1 MFNLLEDL
9 KTKVS
14 TNKNH
19 QKALDAGYKPL
30 NKKQFVK
37 YNKFRPDGAKPI
49 FCYLPFNSLTF
60 SFSGDVYV
68 CSYNRDVVL
77 GKYPANSIKEIWEGE
92 KAEKLR
98 RHMRNNDLE
107 YGCRHCKFFFDKGK
121 FTNLRPLVFD
131 KYYKHTSGDHPRVFE
146 FEIDNKCNLECQMC
160 NGEVSSSIRKNRDK
174 LPPIPSP
181 YDDAFVEQLEEYI
194 PTLKEAKFYGGEP
207 FMIPLY
213 YKIWEKIEKLNP
225 NLELFVITNGTLW
238 NKNIERLM
246 NTLNFD
252 VAISI
257 DALDKGKLEKIRKNV
272 NKEVLLENIHKFNE
286 VCKRKNKYLSLSFTI
301 QRENWDQLP
310 AHIELCNEI
319 DAFAYISYLENP
331 KEYSIIELP
340 KEEII
345 KIREWLDKF
354 TFPTSSTKEKHNNRC
369 FQDYKAY
376 LDAYLKNSEEAR
388 YQDYQFVPEGVDER
402 DKEIFEQ
409 ENHIRVDPNAN
420 METFIERCKKA
431 INDNPHLKD
440 VKLDELLQKFRHVVA
455 DFNEDDKK
463 KIIAM
468 TLKADIVNTIHM
480 LNNSSV
486 EELSNFA
493 KEDLPKVVFDHQ

>member
-1 MFNLLEDL
+1 MYNLIEDI
-9 KTKVS
+9 KTKI
-14 TNKNH
+14 NEGKNH
-19 QKALDAGYKPL
+19 QKAIDAGFQPL
-30 NKKQFVK
+30 DRKQYSKF
-37 YNKFRPDGAKPI
+37 NKFRPDGAKQI

-77 GKYPANSIKEIWEGE
+77 GKYPENSIKEIWEGQ
-92 KAEKLR
+92 KAQKLR

-131 KYYKHTSGDHPRVFE
+131 KYYKHTNGDHPRVFE

-174 LPPIPSP
+174 LPPIPCP

-213 YKIWEKIEKLNP
+213 YKIWDKIQKLNP
-225 NLELFVITNGTLW
+225 ELELFVITNGTLW

-246 NTLNFD
+246 NELNFD

-272 NKEVLLENIHKFNE
+272 EKETLLENINKFNE
-286 VCKRKNKYLSLSFTI
+286 ICRRKNKHLSLSFTI
-301 QRENWDQLP
+301 QKDNWDQLP
-310 AHIELCNEI
+310 AHIELCNSI

-331 KEYSIIELP
+331 IQFSILELP
-340 KEEII
+340 HDEIA
-345 KIREWLDKF
+345 KIREWMDKF
-354 TFPTSSTKEKHNNRC
+354 TFPTGTPKEKHNNRC
-369 FQDYKAY
+369 FQDYKTY
-376 LDAYLKNSEEAR
+376 LDAYLKNSGEKR
-388 YQDYQFVPEGVDER
+388 YGDYEFAPDWQ
-402 DKEIFEQ
+402 
-409 ENHIRVDPNAN
+409 A
-420 METFIERCKKA
+420 
-431 INDNPHLKD
+431 
-440 VKLDELLQKFRHVVA
+440 
-455 DFNEDDKK
+455 EDDKK
-463 KIIAM
+463 LKEEIENISVDPDVNRKMLIDKCKAELVTMSDAADYNLDELIGKLDQTIATFDEESQRKIIGM
-468 TLKADIVNTIHM
+468 TLKADVRETLDTLKSKSI
-480 LNNSSV
+480 
-486 EELSNFA
+486 EELREFA
-493 KEDLPKVVFDHQ
+493 KVSIPKVVFEE